1 MRRTAGFVSPTILL
15 GESCRV
21 PANYLL
27 LIFMRCAITV
37 TQAPRFGSSEP
48 ADVVKIKFC
57 NQNLFLFVSN
67 RYEWTLTLAVPL
79 SHAAIIGSRI
89 TIVQRVGIIH
99 HRYTD

>member
-1 MRRTAGFVSPTILL
+1 MGFVSPTILL

-27 LIFMRCAITV
+27 VIFMRCAITV

-48 ADVVKIKFC
+48 ADVVEFC
-57 NQNLFLFVSN
+57 NQNLFLFASN
-67 RYEWTLTLAVPL
+67 RYEWALTLAVPP
-79 SHAAIIGSRI
+79 SHAAIGSRI

-99 HRYTD
+99 HRDTD